1 MRNVGTLILIAT
13 AIAAGA
19 AMAQERQLAGPASR
33 QADDTAT
40 VLRRVEIPHDV
51 LALYEAL
58 APLSIVEQRE
68 VLNGVLPEVKRLL
81 WTNNLYVFLD
91 NHPALTPKQRAAV
104 RKDLEYVQLP
114 GVFARAVYDTPQPSP
129 TAEALSGVE
138 AAVAAADFPD
148 EMIVTA
154 FLHLGALAPARHERP
169 YFDVGVETNRPP
181 ASPTTYPDCMCRSNV
196 GCWEYYVAYCDWAE
210 FCVPVTGCGYNGT
223 DKCLGVCTNGS
234 V

>member
-104 RKDLEYVQLP
+104 RKDLEYVQL
-114 GVFARAVYDTPQPSP
+114 
-129 TAEALSGVE
+129 
-138 AAVAAADFPD
+138 
-148 EMIVTA
+148 
-154 FLHLGALAPARHERP
+154 RP
-169 YFDVGVETNRPP
+169 NRRPP
-181 ASPTTYPDCMCRSNV
+181 QKLCR
-196 GCWEYYVAYCDWAE
+196 E
-210 FCVPVTGCGYNGT
+210 
-223 DKCLGVCTNGS
+223 
-234 V
+234 